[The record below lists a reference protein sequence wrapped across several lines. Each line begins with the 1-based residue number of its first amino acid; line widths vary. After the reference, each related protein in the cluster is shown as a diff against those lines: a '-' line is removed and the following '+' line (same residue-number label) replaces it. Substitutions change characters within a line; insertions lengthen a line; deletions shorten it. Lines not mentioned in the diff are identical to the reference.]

1 MATAQQSVQDQKA
14 QQQQLLAADEQ
25 EHRLSA
31 QEVSWQFIQE
41 YYSILTKSPN
51 KLHCFYHK
59 TDSQM
64 MHQNYMDQSIFDNG
78 LKFNSGDGNILYG
91 HAAIFNWVRSQA
103 GSASSYE
110 KAKVTVINVDTQS
123 SVNGSILITVLGS
136 IVKYPAAGVER
147 VRQFVQTFLLAE
159 QTNGYFVMNDI
170 LRYVTNVKERQSAHP
185 QQQQQQQQQL
195 QQQQQYQP
203 QQMAVSSVNDKMQEM
218 NIHSQQQQ
226 QQQQQQQY
234 PGSHLAQQQQAHNVQ
249 KPQSGYQQSAPSNYS
264 APLQA
269 AVAQQHKELAPIGQ
283 GRNLTNVNGG
293 SSGARA
299 DQSSFN
305 EPAVQKKDQNVGF
318 SQGQQQQ
325 QQQSTIQK
333 SWAAVSQPKQT
344 RSWNEPQTQIQ
355 SGEQQAPPAKS
366 DNNAQQQAAP
376 VVQLSSSSSDQDL
389 SKSSTVLIKGFTR
402 NTRVPHIKETFG
414 NISGNPRCVKWI
426 DLLGDTQANVQFVDV
441 ETLNRVLKYVAENP
455 VKKGTTAPAVAT
467 NILGRVEMVGSG
479 EVVQLI
485 EKVPNS
491 AVQGSNSV
499 GYGGSNQSSRR
510 GSRVGSGNLS
520 GSGSA
525 GAEGNGGAGGRKASR
540 GRGH

>member
-1 MATAQQSVQDQKA
+1 MTTAQQSGQDQKA
-14 QQQQLLAADEQ
+14 QQQKLLAADEQ

-110 KAKVTVINVDTQS
+110 NAKVTVINVDTQS

-170 LRYVTNVKERQSAHP
+170 LRYVTNVKERQSVHP
-185 QQQQQQQQQL
+185 QQQQQQQL
-195 QQQQQYQP
+195 QQQQQNQP
-203 QQMAVSSVNDKMQEM
+203 QQMTLSSVNDKMQEM
-218 NIHSQQQQ
+218 NIHSLQQ

-234 PGSHLAQQQQAHNVQ
+234 PGSHLTSQQQAHNVQ
-249 KPQSGYQQSAPSNYS
+249 KTQSGYQQSAPSNYS

-269 AVAQQHKELAPIGQ
+269 AVAQQQKELAPIGQ
-283 GRNLTNVNGG
+283 GRNLANVNGG
-293 SSGARA
+293 SAGPRA
-299 DQSSFN
+299 EQSSFN
-305 EPAVQKKDQNVGF
+305 EPAAQKKDQNVGF

-344 RSWNEPQTQIQ
+344 RSWNEPQTSIQ
-355 SGEQQAPPAKS
+355 SSEQQAPPAKS

-376 VVQLSSSSSDQDL
+376 VGQLPSSSSDQDL
-389 SKSSTVLIKGFTR
+389 SKSSTVLIRGFTR

-455 VKKGTTAPAVAT
+455 VKKGTAPPAAI

-520 GSGSA
+520 GSGGA
-525 GAEGNGGAGGRKASR
+525 GAEGNVSAGGRKPSR